1 MLQATIDINSP
12 DSDSDSD
19 SDIRFALVQEIKKFS
34 QEIC

>member
-1 MLQATIDINSP
+1 MLQATIDIDSP

-19 SDIRFALVQEIKKFS
+19 SDIRFAPVQEIKKFS